1 MEIKLNNIT
10 LRHLIINN
18 EQMIGLVYMN
28 NPTID
33 TIVKSINTISWSK
46 EFEMYYLPNTN
57 SNLSHLFK
65 VFRGI
70 AWLNC
75 KYFFKDKP
83 INSNIDEPDYTK
95 YKSKK
100 SKYKRNCPPEYIDKL
115 QVLRYSKNTL
125 KTYVSKFEEFI
136 NYYEEK
142 DLLSI
147 NEIDIKAYL
156 KHLVDR
162 DVSKSYQ
169 NQSIN
174 AIKFYYEIVLGLPNR
189 YYHIDR
195 PRSDNKLPLILS
207 VQEVQ
212 KLLMTVTNLKHKA
225 ILTTIYS
232 AGLRISELLELKM
245 SDIQS
250 DRKLILVRNSKGN
263 KDRTTL
269 LGNSTLKIL
278 REYYKQYKPKDYLFE
293 GAKGGRYSATSAQ
306 NILKKALFMSGIIKP
321 ATLHTLRHSF
331 ATHLLEQGTNLRY
344 IQVLLGHESP
354 KTTEVYTRVSTS
366 GIEDIINPLDML
378 DIQVE

>member
-1 MEIKLNNIT
+1 METKLNNIT
-10 LRHLIINN
+10 LRHLIVNN
-18 EQMIGLVYMN
+18 QQMIGLVYLN

-33 TIVKSINTISWSK
+33 SIIKSINNISWSN
-46 EFEMYYLPNTN
+46 EFGMYYIPNSKN
-57 SNLSHLFK
+57 NLSNLFK
-65 VFRGI
+65 IFNGI

-75 KYFFKDKP
+75 KYFFKEKP
-83 INSNIDEPDYTK
+83 INTNIDEPDFSK
-95 YKSKK
+95 YKNKK
-100 SKYKRNCPPEYIDKL
+100 SKYKRLCPSEYIDKL

-125 KTYVSKFEEFI
+125 ATYISKFEEFI

-147 NEIDIKAYL
+147 NEIDIKDFI

-189 YYHIDR
+189 FYHIDR
-195 PRSDNKLPLILS
+195 PRRDNKLPLVLS

-212 KLLMTVTNLKHKA
+212 KLLMTITNLKHKA

-232 AGLRISELLELKM
+232 AGLRISELLELKIN
-245 SDIQS
+245 DIQS

-278 REYYKQYKPKDYLFE
+278 REYYKQYKPTNYLFE
-293 GAKGGRYSATSAQ
+293 GAKGGKYSSTSAQ
-306 NILKKALFMSGIIKP
+306 KVLKKALFMAGIIKP

-354 KTTEVYTRVSTS
+354 KTTEKLLISVCF
-366 GIEDIINPLDML
+366 LK
-378 DIQVE
+378 

>member
-1 MEIKLNNIT
+1 M
-10 LRHLIINN
+10 
-18 EQMIGLVYMN
+18 
-28 NPTID
+28 
-33 TIVKSINTISWSK
+33 
-46 EFEMYYLPNTN
+46 
-57 SNLSHLFK
+57 
-65 VFRGI
+65 
-70 AWLNC
+70 
-75 KYFFKDKP
+75 
-83 INSNIDEPDYTK
+83 
-95 YKSKK
+95 
-100 SKYKRNCPPEYIDKL
+100 
-115 QVLRYSKNTL
+115 
-125 KTYVSKFEEFI
+125 
-136 NYYEEK
+136 
-142 DLLSI
+142 SI

-174 AIKFYYEIVLGLPNR
+174 AIRFYYEIVLGLPNR

-306 NILKKALFMSGIIKP
+306 NILKKALFKAGIIKP

>member
-1 MEIKLNNIT
+1 MENNLLNIT
-10 LRHLIINN
+10 LRHIIIDNK
-18 EQMIGLVYMN
+18 QMIGISFKN

-33 TIVKSINTISWSK
+33 TIVKAMVGMNWS
-46 EFEMYYLPNTN
+46 EEYNMYYLLNN
-57 SNLSHLFK
+57 EENLTRIFEIFK
-65 VFRGI
+65 GI
-70 AWLNC
+70 AWVNC
-75 KYFFKDKP
+75 KYFFKDKL
-83 INSNIDEPDYTK
+83 INTNIPEPNYSTIK
-95 YKSKK
+95 NKK
-100 SKYKRNCPPEYIDKL
+100 SKYKRKCPGVYIDKL
-115 QVLRYSKNTL
+115 QVLRYSKNTVI
-125 KTYVSKFEEFI
+125 TYVNMFEEFI
-136 NYYEEK
+136 NYFLDI

-156 KHLVDR
+156 KYLVER
-162 DVSKSYQ
+162 KVSISYQ

-195 PRSDNKLPLILS
+195 PRKENKLPLVLS

-212 KLLMTVTNLKHKA
+212 RLLMTITNLKHRA

-232 AGLRISELLELKM
+232 AGLRISELLELKI

-278 REYYKQYKPKDYLFE
+278 RVYYKQYKPQEYLFE
-293 GAKGGRYSATSAQ
+293 GINRGKYTATSAQ
-306 NILKKALFMSGIIKP
+306 KVLKKALFKAGITKP

-354 KTTEVYTRVSTS
+354 KTTEIYTRVSTI
-366 GIEDIINPLDML
+366 GMKDIINPLDML
-378 DIQVE
+378 DIDQ